1 MEAQFSS
8 DLSSDSGELDCFAVD
23 PDQASGGEDAGRQA
37 LASWEERERRRIEF
51 RSSLMNARVSQA
63 AGTGR
68 EVVQQPVQQS
78 VRQLSAEMRERRPA
92 RMMAEL
98 ANAH

>member
-1 MEAQFSS
+1 MEAQFKS
-8 DLSSDSGELDCFAVD
+8 DLGALDCLAD
-23 PDQASGGEDAGRQA
+23 EPAPPNSGEDAGRPA
-37 LASWEERERRRIEF
+37 FAAWEVRERRRIEF
-51 RSSLMNARVSQA
+51 RSSLMQARASLAQVK
-63 AGTGR
+63 GR
-68 EVVQQPVQQS
+68 AMAQPSVQQT